1 MAARP
6 ILALIALA
14 TLGAAPAADIA
25 RQRAALAEA
34 RQASAA
40 AAERARALEQ
50 QAADAGD
57 AAIRAG
63 QARAALVARIAEA
76 EAELTA
82 ARARVALAARLL
94 GEQRRRLVER
104 QQGIVRL
111 IAAIQ
116 SLARRPAALALARPG
131 STDDIVHAR
140 AVLGTLVPVIRQRT
154 AAIRR
159 EIAGSQRLRAA
170 ASQSV
175 DALSRSRATLETR
188 RIELA
193 RLESTERLRAER
205 LGRVALGESDRAIAL
220 GERARDLIDQMAEG
234 DRAQAVLGDLM
245 ALPDPLPRPGK
256 SGATAAVRGTAPG
269 YRVPAMGRVVAGYG
283 GVTSA
288 GVRARGT
295 TLAAAPLAVVVAPAQ
310 GQVIHAA
317 SFRSYGGVVI
327 VDHGAGWTTL
337 ISGLDTISVRT
348 GQQVAAGQ
356 PLGRMAASGTPEL
369 TVELRRR
376 GRPVDWLSLID

>member
-1 MAARP
+1 MPPRP
-6 ILALIALA
+6 ILALFALA

-25 RQRAALAEA
+25 RQRAALVEA

-40 AAERARALEQ
+40 AAERARLLEK

-57 AAIRAG
+57 AAVRAG

-76 EAELTA
+76 EAELAT
-82 ARARVALAARLL
+82 ARARVGLAARLL
-94 GEQRRRLVER
+94 GEQRRRLTER

-140 AVLGTLVPVIRQRT
+140 AVLGTMVPVIRQRT

-170 ASQSV
+170 AGQSV

-193 RLESTERLRAER
+193 RLESTQRLRAER

-220 GERARDLIDQMAEG
+220 GERARDLIDQMAED

-256 SGATAAVRGTAPG
+256 GQAQAMSVAPIF
-269 YRVPAMGRVVAGYG
+269 RVPAMGRVVTGYG
-283 GVTSA
+283 GVSSA

-295 TLAAAPLAVVVAPAQ
+295 TLATAPSTIVVAPAQ
-310 GQVIHAA
+310 GQVSHAA
-317 SFRSYGGVVI
+317 GFRSYGGVVI

-337 ISGLDTISVRT
+337 LSGLDTLSVRA

-356 PLGRMAASGTPEL
+356 PLGRMAAGGTPEL